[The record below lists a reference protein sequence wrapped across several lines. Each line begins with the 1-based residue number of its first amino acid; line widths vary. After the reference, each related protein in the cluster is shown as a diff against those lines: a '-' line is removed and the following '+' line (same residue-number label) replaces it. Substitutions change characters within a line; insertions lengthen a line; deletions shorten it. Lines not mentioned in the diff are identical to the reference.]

1 MLSEISQTEKDKHC
15 MIYLY
20 VESTKKKSDSE
31 TEKISDDCQGLTS
44 GINEQISVK
53 LANIR

>member
-53 LANIR
+53 LSNIR